1 MSGIDVSVV
10 IVNYNTKTL
19 LANCLDSIREKT
31 KAASY
36 EVIAVDNASSDGSR
50 EFICEHYP
58 EVLLVESG
66 ENLGFG
72 RANNLGVAAAR
83 GKYLFFLNS
92 DTVLLNDAIGLF
104 FDYAEAHSGEALG
117 ALGCLLLKPS
127 LRRAN
132 SFGAFPSPG
141 RRLLER
147 WRLVF
152 FLKDPERRAR
162 NDLAFDV
169 DFVTGADLFLPRG
182 LFLESGGFDP
192 RFFMNYEETD
202 LQKRLKDAGRCNRIV
217 PGPRIVHMEGGGS
230 APSMEARLREERSMY
245 LYFAKHGKSR
255 LGLFAFYLAF
265 TLTGIFSI
273 PKYSASNNVHYFRRV
288 LSEMSRIVMAPAY
301 RKSQPK
307 KPA

>member
-10 IVNYNTKTL
+10 IVNYNTKAL
-19 LANCLDSIREKT
+19 LADCLDSIREKAQ
-31 KAASY
+31 AARR
-36 EVIAVDNASSDGSR
+36 EVLVVDNASSDGSR
-50 EFICEHYP
+50 EYIRERYP
-58 EVLLVESG
+58 EVRLVESG

-72 RANNLGVAAAR
+72 RANNLGAAEAR

-92 DTVLLNDAIGLF
+92 DTVLLNDAIELF

-152 FLKDPERRAR
+152 FLKDPERRTQEGS
-162 NDLAFDV
+162 AFDV
-169 DFVTGADLFLPRG
+169 DFVTGADLFLPRA
-182 LFLESGGFDP
+182 LFLEAGGFDP

-202 LQKRLKDAGRCNRIV
+202 LQKRLAEGGRRNRII
-217 PGPRIVHMEGGGS
+217 PGPRIVHLEGGGGP
-230 APSMEARLREERSMY
+230 PSMEARLREERSMY
-245 LYFAKHGKSR
+245 LYFAKRGKSR

-265 TLTGIFSI
+265 TLTGILSI
-273 PKYSASNNVHYFRRV
+273 PKYSVSDNVRYFRRV
-288 LSEMSRIVMAPAY
+288 LTEMPRIVMRP
-301 RKSQPK
+301 R
-307 KPA
+307 KPARAHA